1 MDFGKMRLQE
11 GFIMDKMKTRIG
23 VLGITRGAGASFVA
37 EGLDYYLNVK
47 YAPRTFVSRPDKY
60 VVEDSPSRPED
71 MDLLVCVL
79 DPLPSRLEE
88 GAARFA
94 AVRALKVPE
103 IWMINR
109 DNKGVN
115 HKALEAYLDMV
126 PEYSQEAFPYETVCR
141 AAYNCEKLSEVRGLE
156 GIKKLSDAIKKEY

>member
-1 MDFGKMRLQE
+1 
-11 GFIMDKMKTRIG
+11 MDKMKTRIG

-47 YAPRTFVSRPDKY
+47 DAPRTFVSRPGKY

-71 MDLLVCVL
+71 MD
-79 DPLPSRLEE
+79 LPSRLEE

-109 DNKGVN
+109 DNKGVD
-115 HKALEAYLDMV
+115 HKALETYLEMV
-126 PEYSQEAFPYETVCR
+126 PEYSQEAISYETVCR
-141 AAYNCEKLSEVRGLE
+141 AAYNCERLTELSGLE
-156 GIKKLSDAIKKEY
+156 GIKKLSEAIKKEY